1 LAIFA
6 GFKKKGFCM
15 IPYNDLLSDFQW
27 ISLLILTFFT
37 VVLLVYY
44 WFFYSRIAF
53 KTPQKANASIES
65 DLPVSV
71 VICARNEFE
80 NLKNNLHLVLEQ
92 KYPLY
97 EVILVNDFSEDDSYF
112 FLKSLQEKHDHF
124 NVINLREN
132 VNFFAGKKL
141 ALALGI
147 KSAKYDTILLTDA
160 DCAPASQNWIS
171 EMMSAFNDNTE
182 IVLGYGGYR
191 KLKGF
196 LNNLIR
202 FDTVSIAVQYMGF
215 ALAGKPYM
223 GVGRNLAY
231 KKELFF
237 RSGGF
242 TSHYKINSGDD
253 DLFVNK
259 NAKRNNTQ
267 IAIHPDSFTISEP
280 KKSFGAWFKQKKRHL
295 STGGYYKAGDKFRL
309 GLLAFS
315 NTMFY
320 ISLIVFLALAQ
331 SFLTLYIAAGL
342 VFLKFFSL
350 VFIYYYAGKRFNE
363 PKLFLYSPI
372 FDMIFAF
379 LNPVFAIS
387 NLFYRKNK
395 WK

>member
-1 LAIFA
+1 
-6 GFKKKGFCM
+6 M
-15 IPYNDLLSDFQW
+15 NPYSDILSNFQW
-27 ISLLILTFFT
+27 ISLLILVFFT
-37 VVLLVYY
+37 VILLFFY
-44 WFFYSRIAF
+44 WFYFSRIAF
-53 KTPQKANASIES
+53 KTLEETSDRIEPE
-65 DLPVSV
+65 LPVSV
-71 VICARNEFE
+71 VICAKNEYE
-80 NLKNNLHLVLEQ
+80 NLKKNLPGVLEQ
-92 KYPLY
+92 NYSTY

-112 FLKSLQEKHDHF
+112 FLKSLQEKHGNF
-124 NVINLREN
+124 KVINLHEN

-147 KSAKYDTILLTDA
+147 KSAKYETILLTDA
-160 DCAPASQNWIS
+160 DCSPAGKNWIS
-171 EMMSAFNDNTE
+171 EMISAFDSKTE

-191 KLKGF
+191 KFTGF
-196 LNNLIR
+196 LNTLIR
-202 FDTVSIAVQYMGF
+202 FDTVSIAIQYMGF

-237 RSGGF
+237 RRGGF

-259 NAKRNNTQ
+259 AANHQNTR
-267 IAIHPDSFTISEP
+267 IAIHPDSFTLSEP

-309 GLLAFS
+309 GLLALS

-350 VFIYYYAGKRFNE
+350 MLIHYYAGKRFYE

>member
-1 LAIFA
+1 
-6 GFKKKGFCM
+6 M
-15 IPYNDLLSDFQW
+15 IPYSVILNDFQG
-27 ISLLILTFFT
+27 ISLLILVFFT
-37 VVLLVYY
+37 VVLLFFY
-44 WFFYSRIAF
+44 WFYFSRIAL
-53 KTPQKANASIES
+53 KTPEKGGGRIDNV
-65 DLPVSV
+65 LPVSV
-71 VICARNEFE
+71 VICARNEYE
-80 NLKNNLHLVLEQ
+80 NLKKNLPLVLEQ
-92 KYPLY
+92 NYSQY

-112 FLKSLQEKHDHF
+112 FLKSLQEKHNHF
-124 NVINLREN
+124 KVINLHEN

-160 DCAPASQNWIS
+160 DCSPAGKNWIS
-171 EMMSAFNDNTE
+171 EIISVFDAKTE

-191 KLKGF
+191 KFGGF

-259 NAKRNNTQ
+259 AAKNKNTR

-280 KKSFGAWFKQKKRHL
+280 KKSFRAWFKQKKRHL
-295 STGGYYKAGDKFRL
+295 STGGYYKTGDKFRL

-315 NTMFY
+315 NTLFY

-331 SFLTLYIAAGL
+331 SFLTLYIALGL

-350 VFIYYYAGKRFNE
+350 MLIYYYAGKRFNE

>member
-1 LAIFA
+1 MY
-6 GFKKKGFCM
+6 C
-15 IPYNDLLSDFQW
+15 
-27 ISLLILTFFT
+27 SLLGLTFFT
-37 VVLLVYY
+37 LVLLVYY
-44 WFFYSRIAF
+44 WVYFIRIAF
-53 KTPQKANASIES
+53 ITPVKLSEEKKINH
-65 DLPVSV
+65 PVSI
-71 VICARNEFE
+71 VICAKNEFE
-80 NLKNNLHLVLEQ
+80 NLKNNLPKVLEQ
-92 KYPLY
+92 DYPKF

-112 FLKSLQEKHDHF
+112 LLKSFQEKYSHF

-132 VNFFAGKKL
+132 VNFFSGKKL

-160 DCAPASQNWIS
+160 DCSPASKSWIK
-171 EMMSAFNDNTE
+171 EMMLCFDKKTE
-182 IVLGYGGYR
+182 IVLGYSGYR
-191 KLKGF
+191 KVSGL

-215 ALAGKPYM
+215 SLAGKPYM

-231 KKELFF
+231 TKELFF

-253 DLFVNK
+253 DLFVN
-259 NAKRNNTQ
+259 NAANRENTQ
-267 IAIHPDSFTISEP
+267 IAIQPESFTISEP
-280 KKSFGAWFKQKKRHL
+280 KKSFRAWFKQKKRHL
-295 STGGYYKAGDKFRL
+295 STGRYYKAGDKFRL

-320 ISLIVFLALAQ
+320 ISLIISLALAQ
-331 SFLTLYIAAGL
+331 SFLTLYIATGL
-342 VFLKFFSL
+342 VLLKFFSL
-350 VFIYYYAGKRFNE
+350 ILIYYYAGKRFNE

>member
-1 LAIFA
+1 
-6 GFKKKGFCM
+6 M
-15 IPYNDLLSDFQW
+15 IPYIDFLNDFHW
-27 ISLLILTFFT
+27 ISLLVLAFFT
-37 VVLLVYY
+37 FVLLFYY
-44 WFFYSRIAF
+44 WFYLSRIAF
-53 KTPQKANASIES
+53 KKIKKGSGEAKA
-65 DLPVSV
+65 DLPVSI
-71 VICARNEFE
+71 VICAKNEFE
-80 NLKNNLHLVLEQ
+80 NLKNNLPQVLEQ
-92 KYPLY
+92 DYPKF
-97 EVILVNDFSEDDSYF
+97 EVILVNDFSEDESYF
-112 FLKSLQEKHDHF
+112 LLKSFQEKYSNF

-147 KSAKYDTILLTDA
+147 KSAKFETILLTDA
-160 DCAPASQNWIS
+160 DCSPASKNWIK
-171 EMMSAFNDNTE
+171 EIVSAFDDKTE

-191 KLKGF
+191 KISGF

-202 FDTVSIAVQYMGF
+202 FDTVSIAIQYMGF

-237 RSGGF
+237 RHGGF
-242 TSHYKINSGDD
+242 ASHYRVKSGDD
-253 DLFVNK
+253 DLFVNRA
-259 NAKRNNTQ
+259 AKRENTQ
-267 IAIHPDSFTISEP
+267 IAINTDSFTISEP
-280 KKSFGAWFKQKKRHL
+280 KKTLAGWFKQKKRHL

-315 NTMFY
+315 NSMFY
-320 ISLIVFLALAQ
+320 ISLIVSLGIAQ
-331 SFLTLYIAAGL
+331 SFLTLYIALGL

-350 VFIYYYAGKRFNE
+350 ILIYYYAGKRFNE

>member
-1 LAIFA
+1 
-6 GFKKKGFCM
+6 M
-15 IPYNDLLSDFQW
+15 ITYSDILNDFQW
-27 ISLLILTFFT
+27 ISLLVLAFFT
-37 VVLLVYY
+37 FILLFYY
-44 WFFYSRIAF
+44 WFYFSRIAF
-53 KTPQKANASIES
+53 RTPGKES
-65 DLPVSV
+65 EENGKNLPVSV
-71 VICARNEFE
+71 VICAKNEYE
-80 NLKNNLHLVLEQ
+80 NLKKNLPQILEQ
-92 KYPLY
+92 DYPQF
-97 EVILVNDFSEDDSYF
+97 EVILVNDFSEDESYF
-112 FLKSLQEKHDHF
+112 LLKSFQKKYSHF

-147 KSAKYDTILLTDA
+147 KSAKFDTILLTDA
-160 DCAPASQNWIS
+160 DCSPASKNWIK
-171 EMMSAFNDNTE
+171 EMISAFDEKTE

-191 KLKGF
+191 KNPGF

-202 FDTVSIAVQYMGF
+202 FDTVSIAIQYMGF

-237 RSGGF
+237 RHGGF
-242 TSHYKINSGDD
+242 ASHYKVKSGDD

-259 NAKRNNTQ
+259 AAKRKNTQ
-267 IAIHPDSFTISEP
+267 IAIHADSFTISEP
-280 KKSFGAWFKQKKRHL
+280 KKTFRGWFKQKKRHL
-295 STGGYYKAGDKFRL
+295 STGGYYKAGAKFRL
-309 GLLAFS
+309 GLLAFA

-320 ISLIVFLALAQ
+320 ILLIVSLVLAQ

-342 VFLKFFSL
+342 VILKFLSL
-350 VFIYYYAGKRFNE
+350 MLIHYYAGKRFNE

>member
-1 LAIFA
+1 
-6 GFKKKGFCM
+6 M
-15 IPYNDLLSDFQW
+15 IPYYNLLSDFQW
-27 ISLLILTFFT
+27 ISLLIFAFFT
-37 VVLLVYY
+37 FILLFYY
-44 WFFYSRIAF
+44 WFYFSRLAL
-53 KTPQKANASIES
+53 QKLKNRSTDEATNLS
-65 DLPVSV
+65 VSV
-71 VICARNEFE
+71 VICAKNEFG
-80 NLKNNLHLVLEQ
+80 NLKNNLPVVLEQ
-92 KYPLY
+92 NYPEY

-112 FLKSLQEKHDHF
+112 FLKSLQEKHNHF
-124 NVINLREN
+124 KVINLREN
-132 VNFFAGKKL
+132 VNFFSGKKL

-160 DCAPASQNWIS
+160 DCWPASKNWIK
-171 EMMSAFNDNTE
+171 EMISVFDDKTE
-182 IVLGYGGYR
+182 IVLGYGGYS

-202 FDTVSIAVQYMGF
+202 FDTVSIAIQYMGF

-237 RSGGF
+237 KSGGF

-259 NAKRNNTQ
+259 NAKRKNTQ
-267 IAIHPDSFTISEP
+267 IAIHPDSFTFSEP
-280 KKSFGAWFKQKKRHL
+280 KKSFGTWFKQKKRHL
-295 STGGYYKAGDKFRL
+295 STGGYYKFGDKFRL

-320 ISLIVFLALAQ
+320 ISFIVFLALAQ

-342 VFLKFFSL
+342 IFFKFFSQML
-350 VFIYYYAGKRFNE
+350 IYYYAGKRFNE

-372 FDMIFAF
+372 FDMIFAI
-379 LNPVFAIS
+379 LNPLFAIS